1 VQIDLMTLYTMHQ
14 TVYNFAIENNL
25 LENDTTKQVAVGNGE

>member
-1 VQIDLMTLYTMHQ
+1 MHQ